1 MSTPAAIA
9 AKSTRATPL
18 GEWRSTKE
26 SAKRRVVACEKANSA
41 TVKPGDE
48 GAGVEDGAH
57 VDRRPVD
64 AGAFEEHRRK
74 RHGDQDQDRQCR
86 PREHRRL
93 VAGAG
98 EAGGRRLEAAEK
110 QGRCNG
116 HHRHHQRQM
125 QLRRQA
131 EMRHGAAEQPGAEE
145 ARAPELTVATNSPG
159 VASALADLPL
169 VELFVLGGRYVRDLG
184 TCVGGDTLAA
194 VAQLGADLFFLGSCG
209 LDASRGVTAF
219 DSAEAEVKRAM
230 AGNSAGIV
238 IAVTNDKLATAAPY
252 RVAAPDAI
260 SHLVV
265 DKTAPSPI
273 LADFERLGAEI
284 HFA

>member
-1 MSTPAAIA
+1 
-9 AKSTRATPL
+9 
-18 GEWRSTKE
+18 
-26 SAKRRVVACEKANSA
+26 
-41 TVKPGDE
+41 
-48 GAGVEDGAH
+48 
-57 VDRRPVD
+57 
-64 AGAFEEHRRK
+64 
-74 RHGDQDQDRQCR
+74 
-86 PREHRRL
+86 
-93 VAGAG
+93 
-98 EAGGRRLEAAEK
+98 
-110 QGRCNG
+110 
-116 HHRHHQRQM
+116 M

-238 IAVTNDKLATAAPY
+238 IVVTNDKLATAAPY